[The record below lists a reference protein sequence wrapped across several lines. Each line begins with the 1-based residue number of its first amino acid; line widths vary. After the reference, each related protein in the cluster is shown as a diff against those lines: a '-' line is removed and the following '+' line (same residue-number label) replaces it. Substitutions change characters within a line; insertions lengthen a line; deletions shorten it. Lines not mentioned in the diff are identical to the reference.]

1 MLELFG
7 LSCTTPTA
15 GGSTPTASTP
25 SNTTNATNS
34 TTNLNSTDPTATPD
48 RGVR

>member
-15 GGSTPTASTP
+15 DGSTHTASNP

-34 TTNLNSTDPTATPD
+34 TTNSTPS
-48 RGVR
+48 RVEGLR